1 MVNVSA
7 FDRAISDSSV
17 TMKTQPLTYA
27 SAMKLADELEA
38 KADALIPCDENF
50 RRHCLLMDRS
60 QTFRRIA
67 NRIAAQYLKD
77 KRGAK

>member
-1 MVNVSA
+1 MMVWQGL
-7 FDRAISDSSV
+7 D
-17 TMKTQPLTYA
+17 MKTNLKTKTITYA

-38 KADALIPCDENF
+38 KADALTPCDENL